1 MAKIGLN
8 NFRYSLLTEAADGT
22 PSYNGPQTPGKA
34 VSCNVEISN
43 NSAMLYADD
52 TLAESD
58 TSFQSG
64 TVTMG
69 IDEDDL
75 ETMATLLGHTISED
89 GILTR
94 NANDAAP
101 YVGLGRVVVKMV
113 NGVYKY
119 KVEFLYK
126 VKFSEPSAENNT
138 KGESLEFA
146 TTEIEGTVAALA
158 NGNWSVAKTFESK
171 ADALSYLEE
180 LMAPPTA
187 NVTLT
192 YNVNGGEGTIA
203 PVSVAARTAVTLNDG
218 STLTAPEGK
227 EFSGWATTDSAETPN
242 ATSPY
247 TVTENTTL
255 YAVWTNA

>member
-8 NFRYSLLTEAADGT
+8 NFRYALLTEAEDGT
-22 PSYNGPQTPGKA
+22 PSYDGAKKPGKA
-34 VSCNVEISN
+34 ISCNVQISN
-43 NSAMLYADD
+43 NSATLYADD

-75 ETMATLLGHTISED
+75 ETMAALLGHNISD
-89 GILTR
+89 GVLTR
-94 NANDAAP
+94 NAYDTAP
-101 YVGLGRVVVKMV
+101 YVGLGRIVMKMV
-113 NGVYKY
+113 NNVTKY

-126 VKFSEPSAENNT
+126 VKFSEPSAENQT
-138 KGESLEFA
+138 RGESVEFA
-146 TTEIEGTVAALA
+146 TTEIEGTVAALK
-158 NGNWSVAKTFESK
+158 NGNWSVAQTFATKDE
-171 ADALSYLEE
+171 ALTYLES
-180 LMAPPTA
+180 LMAAATV

-192 YNVNGGEGTIA
+192 YNANGGTGTID
-203 PVSVAARTAVTLNDG
+203 PVSVAARTPVTLNDG

-227 EFSGWATTDSAETPN
+227 KFSGWATTDSASTPD

-255 YAVWTNA
+255 YAVWENE